1 MKARKHILDK
11 DEATNAVFE
20 GIAKTGEISPK
31 GTVQHIE
38 DWEGRVEAIAGPS
51 TDHYV
56 YFKSTGELRKKTL
69 KELIAEGKF
78 YVGKGP
84 TGLNVRR

>member
-1 MKARKHILDK
+1 MSARKLILDRDK
-11 DEATNAVFE
+11 ATNSVVE

-31 GTVQHIE
+31 GLVEHIE
-38 DWEGRVEAIAGPS
+38 SWDGRVEAVVKPT

-69 KELIAEGKF
+69 KELIDEGKF
-78 YVGKGP
+78 WVGKGP
-84 TGLNVRR
+84 TGLK